1 MNTTFPTHNQNISRG
16 TVIQLI
22 VSAIQNKKFVFG
34 RQLCEKWLAV
44 FPGDLTVQYYL
55 SVFYVKENRSEEA
68 IDSLRKLINF
78 DPEYLAAHEL
88 FVTLPIPDDEKDLS
102 QACIHVL
109 GGVSKSKGNLPAWG
123 PALRVVKKSISK
135 EKFENAEDLMVR
147 VLSLNLDNPIINLFH
162 LKSFYF
168 KQDANTIRNLAEIYH
183 KKWPHTVFYKLILAE
198 QLLETGDE
206 EKAVELL
213 HECVAD
219 DSSGQVARR
228 LWGDQHIF
236 LPLWPD
242 ELSMRFDFQV
252 PGEVASDM
260 GWNRLPVG
268 KPFEHYVNT
277 ESDQTDGDL
286 KGIIGNKRSKAF
298 EEAEKEFQRIAKSIK
313 KDYTGKLDGRF
324 PVYVIM
330 TTRTGIIQQYGQQT
344 YVIISQL
351 MEQINS
357 IIQRKPGWDS
367 LIFVP
372 DDPKMQAKLNLAPVT
387 VIDPWKLKLS
397 LHDLDKVLAKRGEKI
412 GALLIVG
419 GNEVVPFHRLPN
431 PTDDVDDDI
440 LSDNPYGS
448 LDNNYFIPSWPIG
461 RIIGE
466 KGQDAGLLIQQLR
479 QILKFH
485 MQPKS
490 INKVWD
496 RIIRSFTEIFTYKY
510 LSSFGYSA
518 SVWKKSSAVV
528 YKPLGETKS
537 LFISPNGTTKKLGQQ
552 DLVSTDFGY
561 FNLHGL
567 IDQPDW
573 YGQRDHLD
581 PPGTDYPIALSP
593 NDLLRNGKSPK
604 VVLTE
609 ACYGGHVFGKNENE
623 SIALKYLSIGT
634 NVVIGSTCTS
644 YGSVAPP
651 LIAADL
657 FASLFWKLIRSG
669 YLAGEAFQRAK
680 IEFVQEMLKRQGY
693 LDGEDQ
699 KTLIQFV
706 YYGDPFFI
714 YEGKEIQIKRNM
726 LIDRPQGIRTINDH
740 KNGGFIIDIPEAALA
755 EVKSSLKSY
764 LPGIDNA
771 DLKLSRLQVGKVR
784 SGFQEPNSN
793 KTPKVLSDRFV
804 ATFRNPIQINKNKY
818 FQIARVTMDKKGSV
832 IKLAIS
838 R

>member
-1 MNTTFPTHNQNISRG
+1 MNSTYLNQKQNISRG
-16 TVIQLI
+16 TIIQLV
-22 VSAIQNKKFVFG
+22 VSALQNEKYLFG
-34 RQLCEKWLAV
+34 RQLCERWLAV
-44 FPGDLTVQYYL
+44 FPGDLTIQYYL
-55 SVFYVKENRSEEA
+55 AVFFNKEKRSDDA
-68 IDSLRKLINF
+68 IDTLRNLINF
-78 DPEYLAAHEL
+78 DPEYLSAHEL
-88 FVTLPIPDDEKDLS
+88 FVSLPISQEEKDLS
-102 QACIHVL
+102 EACIHVL
-109 GGVSKSKGNLPAWG
+109 GGISKNKGKLPSWG

-135 EKFENAEDLMVR
+135 EKFENAEDLMLR

-183 KKWPHTVFYKLILAE
+183 KKWPGTVFYKLVLAE

-206 EKAVELL
+206 EQAVELL
-213 HECVAD
+213 HECVAQ

-242 ELSMRFDFQV
+242 ELSIRFDFQV
-252 PGEVASDM
+252 PSEIASDM
-260 GWNRLPVG
+260 GWNRLPEG
-268 KPFEHYVNT
+268 KPFEQYIT
-277 ESDQTDGDL
+277 EVSVEFEGEQ
-286 KGIIGNKRSKAF
+286 KGILRKNPSKAYA
-298 EEAEKEFQRIAKSIK
+298 EAEKEFQRIAKSIK
-313 KDYTGKLDGRF
+313 KDYSGKLDGRF
-324 PVYVIM
+324 PAYVIF
-330 TTRTGIIQQYGQQT
+330 TTRTGIVQQYGEQT
-344 YVIISQL
+344 YAVITQL
-351 MEQINS
+351 LTQINS
-357 IIQRKPGWDS
+357 IVQKKPGWDC
-367 LIFVP
+367 LIYIP
-372 DDPKMQAKLNLAPVT
+372 DDPKLQTKLNLPLVT

-397 LHDLDKVLAKRGEKI
+397 LHELDKLLATRGEKI
-412 GALLIVG
+412 GALLVVG

-431 PTDDVDDDI
+431 PTDDVDDEV

-448 LDNNYFIPSWPIG
+448 LDNNYFLPSWPIG

-490 INKVWD
+490 MNKVWE
-496 RIIRSFTEIFTYKY
+496 RILRSFTDIFTYKH

-537 LFISPNGTTKKLGQQ
+537 LYISPNGNSKKLSHQE
-552 DLVSTDFGY
+552 LVSSDFGY

-567 IDQPDW
+567 IDRPEW
-573 YGQRDHLD
+573 YGQRDYLD
-581 PPGTDYPIALSP
+581 APGMDYPIALTP
-593 NDLLRNGKSPK
+593 KDLIRNGKAPK

-609 ACYGGHVFGKNENE
+609 ACYGGHVFGKNEDE
-623 SIALKYLSIGT
+623 SLALKYLSLGT

-657 FASLFWKLIRSG
+657 FASHFWKLIRSG

-680 IEFVQEMLKRQGY
+680 IEFAQEMLKRQGY

-714 YEGKEIQIKRNM
+714 YEGKEIQIKRSN
-726 LIDRPQGIRTINDH
+726 LIDRPERIKTVNDH
-740 KNGGFIIDIPEAALA
+740 KNGGSILDIPEAALT

-771 DLKLSRLQVGKVR
+771 ELKLNKLQVGKVQ
-784 SGFQEPNSN
+784 SGFLISNTN

-804 ATFRNPIQINKNKY
+804 VTFRNPMQIDKNKY

-832 IKLAIS
+832 IKMALS